1 MFLPFDAQRPKLTSQ
16 TLEILQQRLQDFNV

>member
-1 MFLPFDAQRPKLTSQ
+1 MFLPFDAQRPKLTSH